1 MTPVRSPL
9 VATLLYLGSLVFTLL
24 IWYVLSTFV
33 FNTKLVPPPGAV
45 FTALW
50 GMVTSLELFEHIG
63 ASLKRIV
70 IGFVLGTVLGI
81 VGGAIIG
88 RVSLLE
94 SLVDPP
100 MTVLRQ
106 IPPVAII
113 PLAIVWFGIGETS
126 RYFVIFYGVLIVVL
140 INTAVGV
147 KGTPEIRLR
156 AARCLG
162 AGHLRIFFTVV
173 LPSAVPYILTAMR
186 LGLGF
191 SFAAVVAAEIIAA
204 NSGIGY
210 LIMQSRFLLQIDR
223 MFVGLLVLGVLGA
236 ATDQLFQFVIRK
248 TMTRFTIT
256 AGR

>member
-1 MTPVRSPL
+1 MARTKPIFAGWFLYVCSIL
-9 VATLLYLGSLVFTLL
+9 ATLLV
-24 IWYVLSTFV
+24 WHVLSTYL
-33 FNTKLVPPPGAV
+33 FNSKLVPPPSSV
-45 FTALW
+45 FVSAWEML
-50 GMVTSLELFEHIG
+50 MSFELFEHIA
-63 ASLKRIV
+63 ASLERIF
-70 IGFVLGTVLGI
+70 IGFVLGALLGI
-81 VGGAIIG
+81 VSGTLIG
-88 RVSLLE
+88 RLWLLE
-94 SLVDPP
+94 ALVDPP
-100 MTVLRQ
+100 LTVLRQ

-126 RYFVIFYGVLIVVL
+126 RYFVIFYGVFIVVL

-147 KGTPEIRLR
+147 KATPDIRLR

-162 AGHLRIFFTVV
+162 ANSFRIFRTIV

-210 LIMQSRFLLQIDR
+210 LIMQSRYLLQIDR

-236 ATDQLFQFVIRK
+236 ASDQLFQFVIGK
-248 TMTRFTIT
+248 TMARFTMT